1 MAGSALASHDSGGS
15 RVYFIGNDNHV
26 HELAWADQQGQ
37 WVWNT
42 TDLTATAKDANDNDP
57 PSAIADSA
65 LASHDSGGSRV
76 YFIGKDPTS
85 GDDHVY
91 EIAWLGSIW
100 NYTPLTTVTGAPSA
114 IAGSALASH
123 DSGGSRVYFI
133 SGDNHVIEIAS
144 QGTWNYTDL
153 TDVTTP
159 PNQSWM
165 TDLANSTPGFP
176 DFKLS
181 QICFPGT
188 HDSGTYSLRHLQ
200 RIPPWVRIRLSWTQ

>member
-1 MAGSALASHDSGGS
+1 MLFRS
-15 RVYFIGNDNHV
+15 
-26 HELAWADQQGQ
+26 
-37 WVWNT
+37 
-42 TDLTATAKDANDNDP
+42 KDANDNAP

-133 SGDNHVIEIAS
+133 GNDNHVHELAWANQ
-144 QGTWNYTDL
+144 QGQWLWNTTDL
-153 TDVTTP
+153 TSVARDIHNNPPPQPIASSALTSHNTSADPGGSRVYFISSDNHVHEIAWVGGRLVGTP
-159 PNQSWM
+159 P
-165 TDLANSTPGFP
+165 T
-176 DFKLS
+176 
-181 QICFPGT
+181 
-188 HDSGTYSLRHLQ
+188 
-200 RIPPWVRIRLSWTQ
+200 